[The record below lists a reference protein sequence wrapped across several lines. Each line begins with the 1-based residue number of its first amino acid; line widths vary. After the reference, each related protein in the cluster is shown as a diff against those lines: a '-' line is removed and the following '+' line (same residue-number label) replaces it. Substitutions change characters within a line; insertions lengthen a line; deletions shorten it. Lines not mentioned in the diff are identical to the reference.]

1 MDRLKHM
8 PKIYASPLKEAA
20 YLSHMI
26 DKEWQDFIGRLLPYK
41 IGSIISKLEKP
52 SLHLGIPM
60 AGVQEV
66 TAVLV
71 ENRGRSVSWILEM
84 WAPAG
89 IWLPKT
95 TATSSPKL
103 TASRN
108 QEAESHTS

>member
-1 MDRLKHM
+1 MLKVKYFYQVSFLNKNITLY
-8 PKIYASPLKEAA
+8 P
-20 YLSHMI
+20 
-26 DKEWQDFIGRLLPYK
+26 
-41 IGSIISKLEKP
+41 
-52 SLHLGIPM
+52 HLC
-60 AGVQEV
+60 EL

-108 QEAESHTS
+108 QEAENHTS